1 MELSNI
7 FKIGN
12 YILYEEEAVM
22 KKNSGMTMVE
32 VIMGFVILMLL
43 MGMLSG
49 IIAAAT
55 NIYRNSV
62 DLKRA
67 EESLQEK
74 LYMKDISDTA
84 EVTAVELS
92 LIPDTDMP
100 GDNSPVLLS
109 AKLCALSSVDI
120 LSQEDAENLNV
131 KICFLK

>member
-1 MELSNI
+1 
-7 FKIGN
+7 
-12 YILYEEEAVM
+12 M

-84 EVTAVELS
+84 EVAAAELS
-92 LIPDTDMP
+92 LIPDSDMP

-109 AKLCALSSVDI
+109 AKLYGLSSVDV
-120 LSQEDAENLNV
+120 LNQADAETLNV
-131 KICFLK
+131 KIYFLKEKPVEQE